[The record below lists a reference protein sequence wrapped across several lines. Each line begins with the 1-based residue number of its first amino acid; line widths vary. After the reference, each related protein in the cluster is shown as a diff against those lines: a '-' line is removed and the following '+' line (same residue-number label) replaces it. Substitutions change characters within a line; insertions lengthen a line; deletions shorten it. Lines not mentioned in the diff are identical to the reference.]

1 MSIEERRRLG
11 AASYADGVS
20 VRLCRS
26 LLGAAVA
33 LALFPAV
40 ALARWRPPQHLTWYM
55 QFTGRINYG
64 EPVDAYDL
72 DGFDT
77 TAARVRALHAAG
89 KRVICYIDV
98 GTWESWRPDAHAF
111 PRSILGR
118 GDGWPGERWLDI
130 RRLRLLEPIMTRRFG
145 MCRRKGF
152 DAVDPDNINGFR
164 NNTGFPLTAREQLR
178 YDKWVAREVHAL
190 GMAVFEKNDLTQA
203 RQLEP
208 YFDGVVDEQCNQY
221 HECGLLRPYLQ
232 AGKPVMDIE
241 YSLSTSRLC
250 AADDTA
256 GIMGAR
262 LNLALN
268 GARFEP
274 CWVQA
279 RAAQAS
285 AGGRRL
291 RGAAHAQLTAA
302 APGWRLRQRKRLSWE
317 PLAGRRVGHN
327 RTGLKA
333 PERIKRRPVR
343 ARARRPT
350 GDRRGVAT
358 ARGRCR
364 VVLPGAHAAGR
375 VALAVRLARRLDPQV
390 GVEQRRRAGW

>member
-1 MSIEERRRLG
+1 
-11 AASYADGVS
+11 
-20 VRLCRS
+20 VRLCGS

-33 LALFPAV
+33 LALLPAV

-98 GTWESWRPDAHAF
+98 GTWENWRPDAHDF
-111 PRSILGR
+111 PRSVLGR

-130 RRLRLLEPIMTRRFG
+130 RALRVLEPIMTRRFE

-178 YDKWVAREVHAL
+178 YDEWVAREVHAL

-221 HECGLLRPYLQ
+221 HECGMLRPYRH

-241 YSLSTSRLC
+241 YSLSTSRFC
-250 AADDTA
+250 AADDAA

-274 CWVQA
+274 CWAQA
-279 RAAQAS
+279 RVAQAS

-291 RGAAHAQLTAA
+291 RGAARPQLTAA
-302 APGWRLRQRKRLSWE
+302 APGWRSAPAQAPELGTTGR
-317 PLAGRRVGHN
+317 PAGR
-327 RTGLKA
+327 
-333 PERIKRRPVR
+333 P
-343 ARARRPT
+343 
-350 GDRRGVAT
+350 
-358 ARGRCR
+358 
-364 VVLPGAHAAGR
+364 
-375 VALAVRLARRLDPQV
+375 
-390 GVEQRRRAGW
+390 